1 MFKLNLKPCL
11 WLILFVCSNFV
22 FANNNDF
29 KLMVVD
35 DNASS
40 KAIMQG
46 NFANSLETMNE
57 ANNYIVPFN
66 RCVAGVKLKQ
76 LDKAEQDCSQAIAML
91 KKVNAPHYKRNELTS
106 YALSNR
112 GIARLMAKNDTA
124 AIADFYEAV
133 QLNNNELVSFNL
145 NLAKQELKLW

>member
-1 MFKLNLKPCL
+1 MFKLNLKPCV

-22 FANNNDF
+22 FANDF

-46 NFANSLETMNE
+46 NFANSLETMKE

-76 LDKAEQDCSQAIAML
+76 FAKAEQDCSQAIAML

-133 QLNNNELVSFNL
+133 QLNNYELVSFNL

>member
-1 MFKLNLKPCL
+1 
-11 WLILFVCSNFV
+11 
-22 FANNNDF
+22 
-29 KLMVVD
+29 MVVD

-46 NFANSLETMNE
+46 NFTNSLETMND

-66 RCVAGVKLKQ
+66 RCVVSVKLKQ
-76 LDKAEQDCSQAIAML
+76 FDKADQDCSQAIAML

-112 GIARLMAKNDTA
+112 GIARLMAKNDTV

-145 NLAKQELKLW
+145 NLAKQELELW

>member
-40 KAIMQG
+40 KAIMKG
-46 NFANSLETMNE
+46 NFKNSLENLDET
-57 ANNYIVPFN
+57 NNYIVPFN
-66 RCVAGVKLKQ
+66 RCVASVKLKQ
-76 LDKAEQDCSQAIAML
+76 FDKADQ
-91 KKVNAPHYKRNELTS
+91 
-106 YALSNR
+106 
-112 GIARLMAKNDTA
+112 
-124 AIADFYEAV
+124 
-133 QLNNNELVSFNL
+133 
-145 NLAKQELKLW
+145 